1 MASKEGSGGAVDKL
15 GPIIGLE
22 GFRCGTK
29 LGLGVCN
36 EFNHVAVHLRFVT
49 KWEEP
54 AVMGIVIEYNK
65 VILEPRIA

>member
-29 LGLGVCN
+29 LGLSVCN
-36 EFNHVAVHLRFVT
+36 EVNHVAVDLRIWAKV
-49 KWEEP
+49 EGP
-54 AVMGIVIEYNK
+54 AGMGIIIQDNEGK
-65 VILEPRIA
+65 L

>member
-1 MASKEGSGGAVDKL
+1 MASEEGGGGVVDKL

-36 EFNHVAVHLRFVT
+36 EFNHMAVHLRFVT
-49 KWEEP
+49 
-54 AVMGIVIEYNK
+54 
-65 VILEPRIA
+65 